1 MIENR
6 LSVLLG
12 ERRMNVREL
21 AQATGLN
28 YGGLLNMYKGRT
40 TRYDAHVLAG
50 LCGYFGVG
58 VGDLLVYVPDD
69 GRAPSPGGRA
79 PAGARDR

>member
-21 AQATGLN
+21 ARASGLD
-28 YGGLLNMYKGRT
+28 YGGLLNMYHGKT

-50 LCGYFGVG
+50 LCTYFGVG
-58 VGDLLVYVPDD
+58 IGELLVYVPADTE
-69 GRAPSPGGRA
+69 
-79 PAGARDR
+79 ARR